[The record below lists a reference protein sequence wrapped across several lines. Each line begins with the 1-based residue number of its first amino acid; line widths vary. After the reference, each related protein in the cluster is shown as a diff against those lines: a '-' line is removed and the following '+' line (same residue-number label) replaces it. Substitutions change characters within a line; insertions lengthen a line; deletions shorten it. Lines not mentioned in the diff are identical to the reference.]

1 MVSSRVWIGNDGD
14 APRFDMMA
22 RRVDR
27 FSLQTMKKANF
38 ALVKSAYLD
47 EDLGVWCVRVGEYAT
62 FKVGRCELHRTVT
75 TQNLS

>member
-1 MVSSRVWIGNDGD
+1 
-14 APRFDMMA
+14 
-22 RRVDR
+22 
-27 FSLQTMKKANF
+27 MKKANF